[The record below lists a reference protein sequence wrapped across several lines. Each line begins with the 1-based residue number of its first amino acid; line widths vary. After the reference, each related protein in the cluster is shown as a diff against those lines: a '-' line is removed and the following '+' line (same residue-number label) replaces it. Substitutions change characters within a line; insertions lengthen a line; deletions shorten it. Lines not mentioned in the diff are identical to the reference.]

1 MVVYSNLTSDDV
13 MVVTLAE
20 GWTWSCDIHEQV
32 KFIHCIKIHSSCI
45 FEYLEVVDIQKRNTF
60 VISCNSSTP
69 SSLRLKNCLK
79 PGAGEWHST
88 FDYKPPLLFA
98 KICCG
103 GIFIS
108 NLSPLDHKLSSLPF

>member
-32 KFIHCIKIHSSCI
+32 KFIHCIMHSSGI

-60 VISCNSSTP
+60 VILCNSSTP

-79 PGAGEWHST
+79 PGAGEWRSCYWHS
-88 FDYKPPLLFA
+88 
-98 KICCG
+98 
-103 GIFIS
+103 
-108 NLSPLDHKLSSLPF
+108 HWKLALPEAVLRSFQKSFPELQN